1 MIGDTIALP
10 GVEGPVSLR
19 VVGTVVDSSCGRGTV
34 MLDRAPYGRLFDAE
48 GGDLFGVAV
57 SASADAESI
66 GRRTQQGPRAAE
78 LARRALPRPALRR
91 HIPGMVRRLYGV
103 AYVQELVAAAVAAL
117 GVATA
122 LMVAV
127 FQRRRELGLL
137 RAAGATPAQVFGAV
151 VAEAALMAIIGVLF
165 GLLIGVPLEWYVLR
179 VVLLEETGFVFPMWL
194 PWGDAAMIAAL
205 MVLGCVIAG
214 LVPAVGAA
222 RTRITEAI
230 AYE

>member
-1 MIGDTIALP
+1 
-10 GVEGPVSLR
+10 
-19 VVGTVVDSSCGRGTV
+19 

-48 GGDLFGVAV
+48 GGDLSNVALP
-57 SASADAESI
+57 ASADAESI
-66 GRRTQQGPRAAE
+66 GRRIHQGPRAAE

-103 AYVQELVAAAVAAL
+103 AYVQELVAAVAAL

-151 VAEAALMAIIGVLF
+151 VAEAALMAVIGVLF

-179 VVLLEETGFVFPMWL
+179 VVLLEETGFVFPLWL

-205 MVLGCVIAG
+205 MVLGGVIAG